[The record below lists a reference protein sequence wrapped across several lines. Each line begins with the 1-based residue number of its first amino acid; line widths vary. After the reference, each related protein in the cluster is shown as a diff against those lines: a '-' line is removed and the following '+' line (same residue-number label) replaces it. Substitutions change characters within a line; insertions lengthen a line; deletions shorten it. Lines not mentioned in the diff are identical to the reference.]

1 MQSLPAI
8 YLKKNEDRRIRSG
21 HLWVFS
27 NEIDTVKSPFSQF
40 PPGQLVEIF
49 TQSGQSID
57 IGYLNPASLIAIRLM
72 QMPKG
77 QSLEEWL
84 QQKLQAAMTLRTSL
98 FKQPYYRLVYGE
110 SDGLPGLVVDRYG
123 DYLVVQVNTAGMDAI
138 QEPLLNALTALLQP
152 KGILLRNDSGA
163 RALEGLESYVRVGR
177 GEVPEETMIQEEDVR
192 YQVPLLTGQ
201 KTGWFFDQRWNR
213 RSLSDYVRGGSVLD
227 VFSYTGGW
235 GVKAAVAG
243 AAEVICVDSSATAL
257 AYVAKNATL
266 NKVQNKVHTRQGD
279 GFDVLKQLQE
289 EKKTFDLIVVDPP
302 AFVKRKKDFK
312 TGVKAYHRLNQL
324 AMQLA
329 KPDAIL
335 ISCSCSWHLPKGE
348 LEEICWQAARQA
360 GLKMQILQTC
370 GQGPDHPVHPAMPE
384 TEYLKVVVARLFR

>member
-1 MQSLPAI
+1 MQSLPPI
-8 YLKKNEDRRIRSG
+8 YLKKNEDRRIRGG

-27 NEIDTVKSPFSQF
+27 NEIDAAKSPFSQL
-40 PPGQLVEIF
+40 PAGQRIELY
-49 TQSGQSID
+49 TQSSQFIG
-57 IGYLNPASLIAIRLM
+57 IGYLNPASLIAIRLL
-72 QMPKG
+72 QIKKG

-84 QQKLQAAMTLRTSL
+84 SQKLQAALALRTRL
-98 FKQPYYRLVYGE
+98 FKKPYYRLVYGE

-123 DYLVVQVNTAGMDAI
+123 DYLVMQVNTAGMDAL
-138 QEPLLNALTALLQP
+138 QEPLLNALMALLQP

-163 RALEGLESYVRVGR
+163 RGLEGLESYVRVGR
-177 GEVPEETMIQEEDVR
+177 GDVPEETIIEEDGVR

-201 KTGWFFDQRWNR
+201 KTGWFYDQRWNR
-213 RSLSDYVRGGSVLD
+213 RSLGDYLSGGSVLD

-243 AAEVICVDSSATAL
+243 AGNVLCVDSSAPAL
-257 AYVAKNATL
+257 EYVAKNAAL
-266 NKVQNKVHTRQGD
+266 NKVQNKVQARQGD
-279 GFDVLKQLQE
+279 AFDVLKQLQE

-312 TGVKAYHRLNQL
+312 SGVKAYHRINQL
-324 AMQLA
+324 AIQLA

-348 LEEICWQAARQA
+348 LEEICWQAARQS
-360 GLKMQILQTC
+360 GFQMQILQTS
-370 GQGPDHPVHPAMPE
+370 GQGPDHPVHPAIPE
-384 TEYLKVVVARLFR
+384 TQYLKMIVARLSR